1 MADSQPR
8 IIESYQD
15 YKAPFDAARVARSLL
30 QAVPKKYLVGLDSV
44 VLLNEGGLSR
54 RDRVGKVRS
63 RKRKVDK
70 SRIYGRYHY
79 AWKGKPAW
87 IEIRVDKTFRNVT
100 PKVCLW
106 IPFFREILLGNVL
119 YHELGHHIDACIRP
133 EYREKEDIAED
144 WKGRLTTN
152 FLRTKYWYAVWPLV
166 LLGKIRKWRRARQ
179 LARG

>member
-15 YKAPFDAARVARSLL
+15 YTAPFDATRVTRSLL
-30 QAVPKKYLVGLDSV
+30 QTVPDKYLAGLDCV
-44 VLLNEGGLSR
+44 ILLNEGGLSR

-70 SRIYGRYHY
+70 SRVRGFYHH
-79 AWKGKPAW
+79 AWQGKPPW
-87 IEIRVDKTFRNVT
+87 IEIRVDKTFRNVS
-100 PKVCLW
+100 PKALFW
-106 IPFFREILLGNVL
+106 IPLFREILLGNVL

-144 WKGRLTTN
+144 WNSKLMTS
-152 FLRTKYWYAVWPLV
+152 FLRRKYWYAVWPLV
-166 LLGKIRKWRRARQ
+166 LLGKFRKWRRRRQ
-179 LARG
+179 SVRG